1 MCYLIFLLLKI
12 FSLCCRRESDA
23 LREQQGDDFRGM
35 YFAKTRKMIWDLME
49 KPSSS
54 KAAKV
59 YILHNIA
66 SHENIFIMQLLQTY
80 IRKKIKIIFQI
91 KNLILG

>member
-1 MCYLIFLLLKI
+1 
-12 FSLCCRRESDA
+12 
-23 LREQQGDDFRGM
+23 
-35 YFAKTRKMIWDLME
+35 MIWDLME

-66 SHENIFIMQLLQTY
+66 AHENIFTNSLLFF
-80 IRKKIKIIFQI
+80 IFKHILKKIKIIFLI
-91 KNLILG
+91 KNLISG

>member
-1 MCYLIFLLLKI
+1 
-12 FSLCCRRESDA
+12 
-23 LREQQGDDFRGM
+23 
-35 YFAKTRKMIWDLME
+35 ME